1 MFFCQLTPLKTAL
14 LLVLNNEGVM
24 IVKINALIEP
34 TKYNENRQIKDTYET
49 KRKKEKEEQLSFSE
63 VLKRMQKCG

>member
-1 MFFCQLTPLKTAL
+1 
-14 LLVLNNEGVM
+14 M

-34 TKYNENRQIKDTYET
+34 TKYNENRQIKDAYEI